1 MTAVPTPLF
10 VVAGFFIVTNMILP
24 DMLLNSAFEVGAGI
38 KQCGEQFAHF
48 SIIEGIKL
56 PFKVLYAQ
64 WKLIHA
70 LIPELKNIK
79 EGQFFSSLFR
89 GDPSKAHAV
98 KENGKNLMAA
108 LKVSTTAEI
117 IHATI
122 QEHSLS
128 PIYLRSKQYLP
139 DVKQY
144 LPDVLH
150 YLVMSYVISK
160 WDILS
165 QVERSLKE
173 GKRCTEY
180 KKAALLEHLHIGE
193 NKRLTE
199 KEQKK
204 ELEIRILTELD
215 QLPEYKKSEK
225 SIDAG
230 ALPHSP
236 SRTG

>member
-1 MTAVPTPLF
+1 MLMTAVPTPLF

-98 KENGKNLMAA
+98 KENGKKLMAA

-128 PIYLRSKQYLP
+128 PIYLKIKQYLP
-139 DVKQY
+139 N
-144 LPDVLH
+144 VLH
-150 YLVMSYVISK
+150 SLVMSYVISK
-160 WDILS
+160 RDILS